1 MQRYLSLYLCSYE
14 IWSIK
19 FRYQYNHLRSFMSR
33 TIFFNNADK
42 GARLGNR
49 TALKSFLEKQLFKE
63 GITIEALQFV
73 FCSDEYL
80 LGINKQFLNHDYY
93 TDIISFDLS
102 EQRGQLI
109 GDIYISIDRVKEN
122 AKIQDNLYMHELLRV
137 IFHGALHFCGYK
149 DKKPADVKL
158 MRAMEDKWLKAYLKS
173 IS

>member
-1 MQRYLSLYLCSYE
+1 M
-14 IWSIK
+14 
-19 FRYQYNHLRSFMSR
+19 
-33 TIFFNNADK
+33 TIFFNKADK
-42 GARLGNR
+42 GTSLGHR
-49 TALKSFLEKQLFKE
+49 TELKVFLEKQIRKE
-63 GITIEALQFV
+63 GISIEGLQYV

-102 EQRGQLI
+102 EQKGHLI

-122 AKIQDNLYMHELLRV
+122 AKTQGNLYMHELLRV

-158 MRAMEDKWLKAYLKS
+158 MRAMEDKWLKAYLKI